1 MRIALEQPATLADRP
16 APLVAVP
23 PKKGVPQAS
32 HPLTLALD
40 IGGTGL
46 KAIVLDVR
54 GAPTCERCRVPTP
67 RPATPRLVLN
77 ALVKLVAPLGPF
89 DRISAG
95 FPGVVRN
102 GVVKTAPN
110 LSPAWA
116 GVDLADRLARLLK
129 RPARVLND
137 AGVQGF
143 GIMQGVGL
151 EMVLTLGTG
160 LGCALF
166 YEGTYVPNL
175 ELGHHPFRK
184 DKTYEDYLGARGLA
198 RSGVEKWNRHL
209 VRALEQ
215 IAPIWNPDRI
225 YLGGGNAKHVKIG
238 LPPHVQIASNT
249 AGLLGGIAL
258 WDGREG
264 VELSKVTKATRTARP
279 ASPAASPKKG
289 A

>member
-1 MRIALEQPATLADRP
+1 MQIAPGQPATLADRSAPP
-16 APLVAVP
+16 AARAPR
-23 PKKGVPQAS
+23 KGAS
-32 HPLTLALD
+32 ETSRPLTLAID

-46 KAIVLDVR
+46 KAIVLDER
-54 GAPTCERCRVPTP
+54 GAPIGERIRVPTP

-77 ALVKLVAPLGPF
+77 ALVKLVAPVGPY

-95 FPGVVRN
+95 FPGVVRD

-116 GVDLADRLARLLK
+116 GVDLADRLAKLLK

-143 GIMQGVGL
+143 GIVKGVGL

-166 YEGTYVPNL
+166 YEGMYIPNL

-198 RSGVEKWNRHL
+198 HAGVEKWNRHL

-225 YLGGGNAKHVKIG
+225 YLGGGNAKHIKIG

-264 VELSKVTKATRTARP
+264 LELSKVKATKTAHP
-279 ASPAASPKKG
+279 ASPTAAPKKG

>member
-1 MRIALEQPATLADRP
+1 MQIALGQPATLADGP
-16 APLVAVP
+16 APLASP
-23 PKKGVPQAS
+23 SSKKGGPQAS
-32 HPLTLALD
+32 RPLTLAID

-46 KAIVLDVR
+46 KAIVLDAR
-54 GAPTCERCRVPTP
+54 GTPICDRARVPTP

-77 ALVKLVAPLGPF
+77 ALVKLVATIGPY

-95 FPGVVRN
+95 FPGVVRA

-151 EMVLTLGTG
+151 EMILTLGTG

-166 YEGTYVPNL
+166 YEGLYIPNL

-198 RSGVEKWNRHL
+198 HAGVEKWNRHL
-209 VRALEQ
+209 LRALAQ

-225 YLGGGNAKHVKIG
+225 YLGGGNSKHVKIG

-264 VELSKVTKATRTARP
+264 IELSKLTKATKTAHP
-279 ASPAASPKKG
+279 ASPAAAPKKG